1 MAKKKKKK
9 TSNKKSS
16 PVFGEGVNAFKGEVI
31 KTADYNEAHGEP
43 ALRSAAAAEI
53 LAPIKEHRLNEPDMT
68 RCSKCGHKC
77 HCESKKPCGYKTW
90 SGAIAGAEAVDY
102 KDSQE
107 CKCKKCHHAE
117 VVKDF
122 PKKKKKRLAKA
133 SLINLLDSKRFG
145 KGAVKNETV

>member
-31 KTADYNEAHGEP
+31 KTADYNEVHGLVEEP
-43 ALRSAAAAEI
+43 ALRSAAEV
-53 LAPIKEHRLNEPDMT
+53 LAPVKEHRLNEPDMT

-77 HCESKKPCGYKTW
+77 HCESKKPCGYRTW
-90 SGAIAGAEAVDY
+90 SGAIGGPPGDV
-102 KDSQE
+102 QE
-107 CKCKKCHHAE
+107 CECKKCHHAE
-117 VVKDF
+117 AVKDF
-122 PKKKKKRLAKA
+122 PKKKKKRIAKA
-133 SLINLLDSKRFG
+133 SLIDLLDRKRFG

>member
-9 TSNKKSS
+9 TSKKKISNL
-16 PVFGEGVNAFKGEVI
+16 FEGEVI
-31 KTADYNEAHGEP
+31 KTADYNKAHGLVEEP
-43 ALRSAAAAEI
+43 ALRSAAEI

-77 HCESKKPCGYKTW
+77 HCDSKKPFVYRTW
-90 SGAIAGAEAVDY
+90 IGEVGTNPPET
-102 KDSQE
+102 KDH
-107 CKCKKCHHAE
+107 KCNKCHHAE

-122 PKKKKKRLAKA
+122 PKKKKKRVAKA
-133 SLINLLDSKRFG
+133 SLIDLLDRKRFG

>member
-9 TSNKKSS
+9 TSKKKISNL
-16 PVFGEGVNAFKGEVI
+16 FEGEVI
-31 KTADYNEAHGEP
+31 KTADYNKAHGLVEEP
-43 ALRSAAAAEI
+43 ALRSAAEI

-77 HCESKKPCGYKTW
+77 HCDSKKPFVYRTW
-90 SGAIAGAEAVDY
+90 IGEVGTNPPET
-102 KDSQE
+102 KE
-107 CKCKKCHHAE
+107 HKCNKCHHAE

-122 PKKKKKRLAKA
+122 PKKKKKRVAKA
-133 SLINLLDSKRFG
+133 SLIDLLDRKRFG

>member
-9 TSNKKSS
+9 SSKKKISNL
-16 PVFGEGVNAFKGEVI
+16 FEGEVI
-31 KTADYNEAHGEP
+31 KTADYNKAHGLVEEP
-43 ALRSAAAAEI
+43 ALRSAAEI

-77 HCESKKPCGYKTW
+77 HCDSKKPFVYRTW
-90 SGAIAGAEAVDY
+90 IGEVGTNPPET
-102 KDSQE
+102 KE
-107 CKCKKCHHAE
+107 HKCNKCHHAE

-122 PKKKKKRLAKA
+122 PKKKKKRVAKA
-133 SLINLLDSKRFG
+133 SLIDLLDRKRFG

>member
-9 TSNKKSS
+9 TSKN
-16 PVFGEGVNAFKGEVI
+16 FFEGEVI
-31 KTADYNEAHGEP
+31 KTADYNKAHGIAEEQP
-43 ALRSAAAAEI
+43 ELRSAAAEI

-77 HCESKKPCGYKTW
+77 HCDSKKPFVYRTWIGEVGTNPPETKEYK
-90 SGAIAGAEAVDY
+90 
-102 KDSQE
+102 
-107 CKCKKCHHAE
+107 CNKCHHAE
-117 VVKDF
+117 FVKDF

-133 SLINLLDSKRFG
+133 SLADLLDRKRFG